1 MATKPEIALVVQPEA
16 FFHELVTQSMGRQ
29 KISVAPETEYYL
41 VSLLQQFMSSDRLFV
56 RDSEG
61 HVREEPLA
69 LMLKEAIEQPQ
80 SELQRLL
87 FRQVGDVSL
96 YVSGFFQESLSRKAV
111 DIDYYIHMG
120 ERAYKNVAARVE
132 EKPKRAMFEE
142 LSDKFSRFVE
152 VLADV
157 SDKTTLKT
165 EKNLLQIYE
174 LWQRTGS
181 ERSARQ
187 LKEAGINVTNAHFSR
202 NAPSVDA
209 APDHK
214 KSRKKNLN

>member
-1 MATKPEIALVVQPEA
+1 MALKPELTLVVQPEA
-16 FFHELVTQSMGRQ
+16 FFYELVTQSMGRQ
-29 KISVAPETEYYL
+29 KISAAPETEFYL
-41 VSLLQQFMSSDRLFV
+41 VSLLQQFMSSDRLFT
-56 RDSEG
+56 RDADG

-69 LMLKEAIEQPQ
+69 IMLKEAIEQPQ

-96 YVSGFFQESLSRKAV
+96 YVSGFFQESLNRKAV

-120 ERAYKNVAARVE
+120 ERAYQNVAARVD

-165 EKNLLQIYE
+165 EKNLLRIYE

-187 LKEAGINVTNAHFSR
+187 LKEAGIIATP
-202 NAPSVDA
+202 APSS
-209 APDHK
+209 K
-214 KSRKKNLN
+214 KSRKKDLN